1 MKIPFN
7 LWELQAP
14 IRALYTQCVEPVC
27 RQYGVTRIELDIL
40 LFLANNPSHDTAAG
54 ISEARYLAKSN
65 VSNALKA
72 LESAGYLNRTAVEN
86 DRRLV
91 RLSLTDQ
98 AAAVVEAGRDAQS
111 RFLDIVT
118 EGLTMED
125 RGRLYSYIW
134 TMENN
139 IKAHLKEHGK

>member
-1 MKIPFN
+1 MKIPYN
-7 LWELQAP
+7 LWELQGP

-27 RQYGVTRIELDIL
+27 QQYGVTRIELDIL
-40 LFLANNPSHDTAAG
+40 LFLANNPRHDTAAD

-72 LESAGYLNRTAVEN
+72 LESAGYLSKSAGV
-86 DRRLV
+86 DDKRLV
-91 RLSLTDQ
+91 RLSLTGQ
-98 AAAVVEAGRDAQS
+98 AAEVVKAGQSAQS

-118 EGLTMED
+118 DGLTMED
-125 RGRLYSYIW
+125 RGRLYSYAW

-139 IKAHLKEHGK
+139 IRTHLAEHGK